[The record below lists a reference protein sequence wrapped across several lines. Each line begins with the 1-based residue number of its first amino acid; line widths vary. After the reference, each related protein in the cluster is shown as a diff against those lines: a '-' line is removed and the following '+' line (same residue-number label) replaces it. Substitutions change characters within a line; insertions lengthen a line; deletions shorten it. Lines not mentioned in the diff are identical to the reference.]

1 MTSKVKGLSHMLTG
15 HLEIYFGDMSFQV
28 TCPFAYFVTCLLE
41 VCVCVCVCVLPTLV
55 MSPLYICGTGIFSHI
70 IVSLTLLITCDDP
83 GVLHFNELQCTL
95 VRLWQMLWGSVS

>member
-41 VCVCVCVCVLPTLV
+41 VCVCVCVCFTHSSYESFVYLWYRDLLPYY
-55 MSPLYICGTGIFSHI
+55 S
-70 IVSLTLLITCDDP
+70 
-83 GVLHFNELQCTL
+83 
-95 VRLWQMLWGSVS
+95 